1 MRHFIIELCLSLS
14 SVSSFPQ
21 SPDLQSLLPLD
32 PIEDPPSWAWANHP
46 SRGLSYKAKD
56 SLSVEFCLE
65 NPKYIST
72 ARCNLPLQVCL
83 DNPQYIAEVGCSGNL
98 YSVDTCLLY
107 PEILTRPPCTAGGSQ
122 YPVSVCLQYP
132 ETLSLPSCSYQF
144 PVETCVD
151 NRELLDTS
159 QYSSQCD
166 FEFPLE
172 TYTENPSLFKRAQC
186 ASHLS

>member
-46 SRGLSYKAKD
+46 SRGFSYKAKD
-56 SLSVEFCLE
+56 SLSVEF
-65 NPKYIST
+65 
-72 ARCNLPLQVCL
+72 CL

-107 PEILTRPPCTAGGSQ
+107 PEILTQPPCT
-122 YPVSVCLQYP
+122 
-132 ETLSLPSCSYQF
+132 YQF
-144 PVETCVD
+144 PVGTCVD
-151 NRELLDTS
+151 NRDLLDTS
-159 QYSSQCD
+159 QYK
-166 FEFPLE
+166 L
-172 TYTENPSLFKRAQC
+172 
-186 ASHLS
+186 